1 MPCGVQSFSER
12 DKKVFNTKTNIV
24 QWCRRLVKERKNNS
38 KDPQWEMWLSC
49 KQTTSQSLLR
59 KSHHWTHWM
68 NEGILITSW
77 LHKRAENGLLAKI
90 LCTRSHLPAMKRRWC
105 EILVHG
111 GQGKVSANSSS
122 FYQNHTQGTHLPMC
136 KECKEFLPWITTFF
150 FFFFLTDNSV
160 WYTKKCHWRKDCP
173 DFFLTSTLFGGWLYS
188 ALYSSW
194 DEESLH

>member
-24 QWCRRLVKERKNNS
+24 QWCRRSVKERKNNS

-49 KQTTSQSLLR
+49 KQTTNQSLLR

-90 LCTRSHLPAMKRRWC
+90 LCTRSHLPAMKRHWC
-105 EILVHG
+105 ESWFTEGKERCQPTAQVFTRTALRGLIFLCAKNARSFCHG
-111 GQGKVSANSSS
+111 
-122 FYQNHTQGTHLPMC
+122 LR
-136 KECKEFLPWITTFF
+136 L
-150 FFFFLTDNSV
+150 FFFFLLMDNSDTEKSV
-160 WYTKKCHWRKDCP
+160 TEEKIV
-173 DFFLTSTLFGGWLYS
+173 LTSSWPQPCLGVGYILPCTLPGMKTLFIK
-188 ALYSSW
+188 
-194 DEESLH
+194 